1 MRWIAL
7 VLVAACHTAPVAP
20 DAESLAACLA
30 EVDTAID
37 RTCTTSADCVLLA
50 HEDCCG
56 STELGIAVTSRG
68 AAEVAEAHYDACL
81 VQTCGAR
88 GCASA
93 TRAEDG
99 QVPSGTQM
107 IVAVC
112 VANACTSVVQ

>member
-7 VLVAACHTAPVAP
+7 VLVAGCHTAPVTP
-20 DAESLAACLA
+20 DAESLEMCLA
-30 EVDTAID
+30 EVEGAIG
-37 RTCTTSADCVLLA
+37 RTCTTDADCVLLA

-56 STELGIAVTSRG
+56 LTELGIAVTSRG

-81 VQTCGAR
+81 AQTCGAR

-99 QVPSGTQM
+99 QVPSGTQT

-112 VANACTSVVQ
+112 ISHACTSVVQ